1 MDGGQGAATLAFALA
16 GVPQPRSLVHM
27 EFSWHWPWI
36 SRVAPLATLE
46 ELSAGVTAM
55 VGRLERAGQHAA
67 AVELRAGYSL
77 VLGLTDGWADFR
89 DAVEGVWK
97 HTSSQLNPDDRR
109 ALEVIRASAR
119 YALRR
124 R

>member
-1 MDGGQGAATLAFALA
+1 MLRL
-16 GVPQPRSLVHM
+16 SL
-27 EFSWHWPWI
+27 HWPWI
-36 SRVAPLATLE
+36 SRVAPFATLE

-55 VGRLERAGQHAA
+55 VGRLDGAGQHAA

-77 VLGLTDGWADFR
+77 VLGLTDGWTDFR
-89 DAVEGVWK
+89 DAVERVWK
-97 HTSSQLNPDDRR
+97 STSSQLNPDDRH

-119 YALRR
+119 YAMRR